1 MLARDRGGPAIA
13 GQLLVCPV
21 TDGTFERP
29 SFGENAT
36 GYFLI
41 RSLMYWFWDLYCAPA
56 DRSDPRASPLRGR
69 LEGLPPAFVVTA
81 EFDPLRDEGIAYAEA
96 LAAAGVPV
104 EQLQARGHI
113 HSSFTMVDVIA
124 TAVSGREKMAQALQ
138 RFAGLEEPG
147 SCQKRRNSTRRRPE
161 WIGGRIVDIGPWNGR
176 L

>member
-1 MLARDRGGPAIA
+1 MRSETNALEAEIRR
-13 GQLLVCPV
+13 L
-21 TDGTFERP
+21 DGLGLDGRIRYSMHAALCGDSFER
-29 SFGENAT
+29 GA
-36 GYFLI
+36 
-41 RSLMYWFWDLYCAPA
+41 RSEPWGT
-56 DRSDPRASPLRGR
+56 RHRDPRASPLRGR

-104 EQLQARGHI
+104 EQLQARGHF

-147 SCQKRRNSTRRRPE
+147 ALPKAAE
-161 WIGGRIVDIGPWNGR
+161 
-176 L
+176 